1 MNELGWFLE
10 EPTPLRRYAVELLTE
25 AVGLRVRLLERPP
38 DDGIPYVHHGST
50 RDVRAAALV
59 IPAANGAPPAVEVD
73 LGRDGP
79 LWALSADIV
88 DGTAALATDA
98 VHADVESSGL
108 DRHGRLRSEASYL
121 ASRGAAGAPVVNR
134 YAAAL
139 EKALP
144 LLGAFSPRPRWPD
157 GRRAAIGLSHD
168 VDRPDK
174 YAILRAA
181 GSLQLPPPRRLPWFL
196 ARTTRDLAH
205 RLRDRRPNDFW
216 LFDEVVAAEAA
227 HGLRSTF
234 LFSVMP
240 AYGSYGS
247 TNDVLYDAAWPH
259 LRQAM
264 RTLHDAD
271 IELGLHASYNAYRDP
286 ARFVAEKT
294 RLEELSNGG
303 IRGLRHHFW
312 QVGPDLPATLR
323 AHESA
328 GFAYDS
334 SIAFNDVAGLR
345 RGIALPYRPWDA
357 AQERPLTTWQL
368 PVIALDSA
376 VCATMRSPAEG
387 IDTVWSALEGVI
399 EAGGLAVL
407 DWHVRCSV
415 PANDRYRAWGEV
427 YLGVL
432 ERLAAR
438 TDVWTAGL
446 GEIADWAQHRSDLI
460 AGSAPVIGRPEEP

>member
-1 MNELGWFLE
+1 MNELDWFLE
-10 EPTPLRRYAVELLTE
+10 DGTPLRRYAVGLLTE
-25 AVGLRVRLLERPP
+25 AIGLRARLLDRPP
-38 DDGIPYVHHGST
+38 DDGMPYVHHGSA
-50 RDVRAAALV
+50 RHARAGALI
-59 IPAANGAPPAVEVD
+59 IPAEPGSLPAVQVA
-73 LGRDGP
+73 LRRDGMHWT
-79 LWALSADIV
+79 LDADV
-88 DGTAALATDA
+88 VEGTAALATDA
-98 VHADVESSGL
+98 VHAGVDRGGL
-108 DRHGRLRSEASYL
+108 DRHGRLRSDASYL
-121 ASRGAAGAPVVNR
+121 ATRGVAGAPIVNR
-134 YAAAL
+134 YAVAI
-139 EKALP
+139 EQALP
-144 LLGAFSPRPRWPD
+144 RLGSFSPRPRWPD

-181 GSLQLPPPRRLPWFL
+181 GSFRLPPPRRLPWFM
-196 ARTTRDLAH
+196 ARTMRDLAH
-205 RLRDRRPNDFW
+205 RVRDRRPNDFW

-259 LRQAM
+259 LRRAM
-264 RTLHDAD
+264 RALRDAS
-271 IELGLHASYNAYRDP
+271 IELGLHASYHAYRDP
-286 ARFVAEKT
+286 ARFVAERV
-294 RLEELSNGG
+294 RLEELSAGPV
-303 IRGLRHHFW
+303 RGLRHHFW
-312 QVGPDLPATLR
+312 QVGPDLPRTLR
-323 AHESA
+323 AHEAA

-357 AQERPLTTWQL
+357 AEDRPLTTWQL

-376 VCATMRSPAEG
+376 VCATMRSTQDG
-387 IDTVWSALEGVI
+387 IDTVWAALQGVI
-399 EAGGLAVL
+399 DAGGVAVL

-427 YLGVL
+427 YLEVV

-438 TDVWTAGL
+438 ADVWTAGL
-446 GEIADWAQHRSDLI
+446 GEIADWAQRRSDLI
-460 AGSAPVIGRPEEP
+460 AAP